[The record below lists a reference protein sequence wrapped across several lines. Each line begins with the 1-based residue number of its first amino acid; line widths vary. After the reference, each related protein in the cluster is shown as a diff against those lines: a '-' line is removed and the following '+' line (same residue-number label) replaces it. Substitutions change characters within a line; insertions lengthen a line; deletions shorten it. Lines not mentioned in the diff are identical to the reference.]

1 MCAPRGGKLCSGD
14 STVPHLLRLADI
26 GRTLGSPRAA
36 AGKVHGFRT
45 AHLHPLNAVVKPG
58 AIDCAECQIDL
69 AWSALK
75 PASLSRL
82 QQDTCQALLQGY
94 DHTE

>member
-1 MCAPRGGKLCSGD
+1 MLRRQYSPPFAETGKY
-14 STVPHLLRLADI
+14 
-26 GRTLGSPRAA
+26 RTLGSPHVA
-36 AGKVHGFRT
+36 AGKIHGFRT

-58 AIDCAECQIDL
+58 AIDCVECQIDL

-82 QQDTCQALLQGY
+82 QQDTC
-94 DHTE
+94 